1 MTTRKWK
8 ECDALGNVLLG
19 NHVYVNLTRATYL
32 NIVEESFMTMVFPG
46 GSGLFQQDNDPGLQ
60 IPQVSSEP
68 QQV

>member
-1 MTTRKWK
+1 
-8 ECDALGNVLLG
+8 
-19 NHVYVNLTRATYL
+19 LTRATYL

-68 QQV
+68 QQVWYIIGLVLFWQHVEFKFKLILFI